1 VEDSEGK
8 FMPTR
13 YLKPGIRDSESIDK
27 LSPLAE
33 TLFYRLLVT
42 VDDFGRFDARPAM
55 IKANCFPVKESIS
68 INKCKDLLNELK
80 DCGLLLVYQTEN
92 KLTLQMCKWDNVPRA
107 KESKYPSMDDT
118 CIHLHTSAKHPHTN
132 APLTE
137 TETKTETK
145 TKTIDAPDGVS
156 QLVWQEF
163 VNHRKAKKAQ
173 VTQLVVDGI
182 QAEAN
187 KAGFTLEDALK
198 EIVVRNWQGFKA
210 EWVADKQN
218 NSETV
223 YQRSMRL
230 KMQQAVPDIAA
241 KQPTQYEDAVEFF
254 RTIEVPAKQ
263 IGESK

>member
-1 VEDSEGK
+1 MHYYSFHIGDYRSATSHLSNNED
-8 FMPTR
+8 
-13 YLKPGIRDSESIDK
+13 
-27 LSPLAE
+27 LA
-33 TLFYRLLVT
+33 YRRLLDMYYDTEKPIPLDTQWV
-42 VDDFGRFDARPAM
+42 ARRIRIDHEVVLNVLSDMFEQREDGFYQDRCEHEIGVYKGFSEAGKRGAAKRWSKGGYSPPITPPIATNNH
-55 IKANCFPVKESIS
+55 KPRTNNQQPVNTPE
-68 INKCKDLLNELK
+68 
-80 DCGLLLVYQTEN
+80 
-92 KLTLQMCKWDNVPRA
+92 
-107 KESKYPSMDDT
+107 
-118 CIHLHTSAKHPHTN
+118 
-132 APLTE
+132 
-137 TETKTETK
+137 
-145 TKTIDAPDGVS
+145 GVS
-156 QLVWQEF
+156 QSVWQEF

-173 VTQLVVDGI
+173 VTQLVIDGI

-210 EWVADKQN
+210 DWVADKQN
-218 NSETV
+218 SSETV